1 MEEELYSPTGFAF
14 PAEELSSIDTYY
26 PRNGDFSF
34 EVRAGV
40 SLAIWK
46 CQNIVQ

>member
-1 MEEELYSPTGFAF
+1 MEEELYSPTGCAF
-14 PAEELSSIDTYY
+14 PAEDLSSIDKYY
-26 PRNGDFSF
+26 PRNGVFSLG
-34 EVRAGV
+34 VRAGV